1 MRALMS
7 STSQQFRQWWYG
19 CVDINLNKQP
29 WIYSPSWFWLLPYI
43 YIYVYIGVCACSNIF
58 CVKHTAVVYTHRPH
72 KVFSI
77 ISRYHQQFVF
87 TKIKYTELLPLKM
100 LHHVTSGRTFFC
112 LQKISAWSSLS
123 KLVGSTPA
131 ETLLGR
137 ALWELDHSGTPRWS
151 SNIKIQIL
159 QFFFRRKLWLRTYS
173 IGKNHIKLL

>member
-1 MRALMS
+1 M
-7 STSQQFRQWWYG
+7 
-19 CVDINLNKQP
+19 
-29 WIYSPSWFWLLPYI
+29 
-43 YIYVYIGVCACSNIF
+43 YIGVCASSNIF

-100 LHHVTSGRTFFC
+100 LHHVTSGRTIFC

-151 SNIKIQIL
+151 SKDKKNVRLGFPTLRRFKFYQI
-159 QFFFRRKLWLRTYS
+159 FRRKRWLKKHTQAGRTTL
-173 IGKNHIKLL
+173 N